1 MVIGYMNKKIVA
13 VALIVIIVVVA
24 SLSLWFFY
32 RYEATVLSLTYEATP
47 IMSSPLSG
55 VNYTWVAK
63 AYSVRFFGN
72 SPFDGKGYVYRER
85 ITSENRFRRAE
96 FQNLIVSL
104 RLRIQITNQ
113 TGYMICNE
121 TLENTDGCNRQILF
135 EIKPEHL
142 KVGNTLQIR
151 ITLNLNVN
159 YNYGAGGEPK
169 QFTLQKEWT
178 KTIQVQQSEPAT
190 GDVF

>member
-1 MVIGYMNKKIVA
+1 MNRKIIAVA
-13 VALIVIIVVVA
+13 ALIVVVVLVA
-24 SLSLWFFY
+24 SLSLWFLY
-32 RYEATVLSLTYEATP
+32 RYDATVLSLTYEATP
-47 IMSSPLSG
+47 ITSSPLSG

-63 AYSVRFFGN
+63 AYSVRLFGN
-72 SPFDGKGYVYRER
+72 APFDGKGYVYRER
-85 ITSENRFRRAE
+85 VTSENRFRRAE
-96 FQNLIVSL
+96 FQNLNASL

-121 TLENTDGCNRQILF
+121 TLENTDGCNRQIIL

-142 KVGNTLQIR
+142 RVGSTLQIR

-178 KTIQVQQSEPAT
+178 RTIQVQQTEPPT